1 MIHFDFVVTE
11 NDAECILDC
20 INHQI
25 NTNQDEMMNLF
36 VLKKDKYEEYIK
48 GYTQHN
54 KYLREL
60 KTKMLNSKV

>member
-11 NDAECILDC
+11 NDAEVIFAC

-25 NTNQDEMMNLF
+25 NSNDYQIIDFMD
-36 VLKKDKYEEYIK
+36 LKKDKYEEHV
-48 GYTQHN
+48 GWYTKHN
-54 KYLREL
+54 EYLKEL